1 MSNTCKFDFSRVDK
15 NTVNYS
21 SDKYVKAKAGVGTM
35 FFSSKARPSDVR
47 IVRAY
52 LSADNWLSSVD
63 DYTRSAEIVVS
74 NRNGNCDTFRL
85 TIEDA
90 RQLLEAL
97 PSIISD
103 AEQIKEALTKVLPA
117 EEAEDF
123 DDDDNDD
130 DDNDD

>member
-1 MSNTCKFDFSRVDK
+1 MSNTCKFDFSKVDK

-21 SDKYVKAKAGVGTM
+21 HDKYAKAKAGVGTM
-35 FFSSKARPSDVR
+35 FFSSKAHPSNVR

-63 DYTRSAEIVVS
+63 DYTRSAEIIVTNS
-74 NRNGNCDTFRL
+74 SGNCDAFRL
-85 TIEDA
+85 TVEDA
-90 RQLLEAL
+90 RQLMEAL
-97 PSIISD
+97 PGIISD

-123 DDDDNDD
+123 DDDDDD
-130 DDNDD
+130 D

>member
-1 MSNTCKFDFSRVDK
+1 MSNTCKFDFRATDK
-15 NTVNYS
+15 KSTRFS
-21 SDKYVKAKAGVGTM
+21 GDKYTKAKAGVGTM

-63 DYTRSAEIVVS
+63 DYTRSAEIVVT

-123 DDDDNDD
+123 DDDNDD
-130 DDNDD
+130 DCDDD

>member
-1 MSNTCKFDFSRVDK
+1 MSNTCKFDFSKVGK
-15 NTVNYS
+15 NTVSYS
-21 SDKYVKAKAGVGTM
+21 HDKYTKALAGVGTM
-35 FFSSKARPSDVR
+35 FFSSKARPSSVR
-47 IVRAY
+47 VVRAS
-52 LSADNWLSSVD
+52 LRADGWLSSVD
-63 DYTRSAEIVVS
+63 DYTKSAEIVVTNS
-74 NRNGNCDTFRL
+74 SSNCDTFRL

-103 AEQIKEALTKVLPA
+103 AEQIKEALVKVLPA

-123 DDDDNDD
+123 DDDD

>member
-21 SDKYVKAKAGVGTM
+21 HDKYTKALAGVGTM
-35 FFSSKARPSDVR
+35 FFSSKARPSSVR
-47 IVRAY
+47 VVRAY
-52 LSADNWLSSVD
+52 LRTDGWLSSVD
-63 DYTRSAEIVVS
+63 DYTKSAEIVVTNS
-74 NRNGNCDTFRL
+74 FSNCDTFRL

-90 RQLLEAL
+90 RQLMEAL
-97 PSIISD
+97 PGIISD

-123 DDDDNDD
+123 DDDDDD
-130 DDNDD
+130 D

>member
-21 SDKYVKAKAGVGTM
+21 NDKYSKALAGVGTM
-35 FFSSKARPSDVR
+35 FFSSKARPSSVR
-47 IVRAY
+47 VVRAY
-52 LSADNWLSSVD
+52 LRTDGWLSSVD
-63 DYTRSAEIVVS
+63 DYTKSAEIVVTNS
-74 NRNGNCDTFRL
+74 FSNCDTFRL

-90 RQLLEAL
+90 RQLMEAL
-97 PSIISD
+97 PGIISD

-123 DDDDNDD
+123 DDDDDD
-130 DDNDD
+130 D

>member
-1 MSNTCKFDFSRVDK
+1 MSDTCKFDFSEFST
-15 NTVNYS
+15 NSVNYS
-21 SDKYVKAKAGVGTM
+21 SDKYAKAKASVGTM
-35 FFSSKARPSDVR
+35 FFSSKARPSNVR

-63 DYTRSAEIVVS
+63 DYTKSAEIVVTNS
-74 NRNGNCDTFRL
+74 ISDCNGFRL
-85 TIEDA
+85 TVEDA

-103 AEQIKEALTKVLPA
+103 AEQIKEALVKVLPA

-123 DDDDNDD
+123 DDDDDD

>member
-1 MSNTCKFDFSRVDK
+1 MSDTCKFDFSKVDK

-21 SDKYVKAKAGVGTM
+21 SDKYAKAKAGVGTM
-35 FFSSKARPSDVR
+35 FFSSKARPSNVR

-63 DYTRSAEIVVS
+63 DYTRSAEIVVTNS
-74 NRNGNCDTFRL
+74 SGNCDAFRL
-85 TIEDA
+85 TIDDA

-97 PSIISD
+97 PGIISD
-103 AEQIKEALTKVLPA
+103 AEQIKEALVKVLPA

-123 DDDDNDD
+123 DDDDDD
-130 DDNDD
+130 D

>member
-1 MSNTCKFDFSRVDK
+1 MSNTCKFDFSVTDK
-15 NTVNYS
+15 KSTRFS
-21 SDKYVKAKAGVGTM
+21 GDKYAKAKADTGTM
-35 FFSSKARPSDVR
+35 FFSSKASPSNVR

-63 DYTRSAEIVVS
+63 DYTRSAEIVVT
-74 NRNGNCDTFRL
+74 NRSGSCDAFRL

-103 AEQIKEALTKVLPA
+103 AEQIKEALVKVLPVK
-117 EEAEDF
+117 EAEDF
-123 DDDDNDD
+123 DDDD
-130 DDNDD
+130 DDND

>member
-1 MSNTCKFDFSRVDK
+1 MSNTCKFDFSATDK
-15 NTVNYS
+15 KSTRFS
-21 SDKYVKAKAGVGTM
+21 GDKYTKAKAGVGTM

-63 DYTRSAEIVVS
+63 DYTRSAEIVVT

-90 RQLLEAL
+90 RQLMEAL
-97 PSIISD
+97 PGIISD

-123 DDDDNDD
+123 DDDDDD
-130 DDNDD
+130 D

>member
-1 MSNTCKFDFSRVDK
+1 MSDTCKFDFSKVVK

-21 SDKYVKAKAGVGTM
+21 SDKYSKALAGVGTM
-35 FFSSKARPSDVR
+35 FFSSKARPSSVR
-47 IVRAY
+47 VVRAY
-52 LSADNWLSSVD
+52 LRADGWLSSVD
-63 DYTRSAEIVVS
+63 DYTKSAEIVVTNS
-74 NRNGNCDTFRL
+74 SGNCDTFRL

-103 AEQIKEALTKVLPA
+103 AEQIKEALVKVLPV

-123 DDDDNDD
+123 DDDNDD

>member
-1 MSNTCKFDFSRVDK
+1 MSNTCKFDFSKVGK
-15 NTVNYS
+15 NTVSYS
-21 SDKYVKAKAGVGTM
+21 RDKYTKALAGVGTM
-35 FFSSKARPSDVR
+35 FFSSTASPSNVR

-52 LSADNWLSSVD
+52 LRADNWPSSVD
-63 DYTRSAEIVVS
+63 DYTKSAEIVVTS
-74 NRNGNCDTFRL
+74 SSSNCDTFRL

-103 AEQIKEALTKVLPA
+103 AEQIKEALVKVLPV

-123 DDDDNDD
+123 DDDNDD
-130 DDNDD
+130 DDNDN